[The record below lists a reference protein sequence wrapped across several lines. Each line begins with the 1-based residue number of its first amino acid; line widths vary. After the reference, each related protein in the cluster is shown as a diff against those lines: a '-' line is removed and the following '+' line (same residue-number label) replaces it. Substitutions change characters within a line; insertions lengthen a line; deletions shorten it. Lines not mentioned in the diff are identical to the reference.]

1 MLPDILDLSEKL
13 INFLKRR
20 NSSQLISAFRLKL
33 LEYLNV
39 TVDPRALKVKGINH
53 IEEIYQVIILMLNFL
68 RETKYKVIIETAIK
82 IHIIISLFIHRGRN
96 TSLLVESIFQERF
109 IPPIIDQGSKN
120 TIPRNIKISLSFIL
134 YVGSASKTLLP
145 TKYVKRQE

>member
-20 NSSQLISAFRLKL
+20 YSSQLISAFRLKL

-39 TVDPRALKVKGINH
+39 TVDPSALKVKGINH
-53 IEEIYQVIILMLNFL
+53 IEEIYQVITLMLNFL
-68 RETKYKVIIETAIK
+68 RETKYRVIIETAIK

-96 TSLLVESIFQERF
+96 TSLLAESIFQERF
-109 IPPIIDQGSKN
+109 ILPITDPGSKN
-120 TIPRNIKISLSFIL
+120 TIPRNIKTSLSFIL

>member
-68 RETKYKVIIETAIK
+68 GETKYKVIIETAIK

-120 TIPRNIKISLSFIL
+120 AIPRNIKISLSFIL

>member
-20 NSSQLISAFRLKL
+20 CSSQLISAFRLKL

-82 IHIIISLFIHRGRN
+82 IHIIISLFIHNGRN

-145 TKYVKRQE
+145 TK